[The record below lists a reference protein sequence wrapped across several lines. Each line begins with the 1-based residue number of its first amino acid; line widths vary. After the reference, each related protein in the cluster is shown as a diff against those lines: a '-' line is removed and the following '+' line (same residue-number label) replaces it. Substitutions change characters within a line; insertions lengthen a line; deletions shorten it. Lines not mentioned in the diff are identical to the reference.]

1 MTKGKEFTSLPFVV
15 YVMARC
21 KKFNVNFVIS
31 PDKEVIRGG
40 DPCDGYFEA
49 PEKGE
54 SGILVICIN
63 KKINNRT
70 TVYNTGEC
78 FVTIYL

>member
-1 MTKGKEFTSLPFVV
+1 MPRQASSKKPKMTKGKEFTSLPFVV

-31 PDKEVIRGG
+31 PECEVIRGG
-40 DPCDGYFEA
+40 EPCDGYFEA

-54 SGILVICIN
+54 SGILVICIDKEN
-63 KKINNRT
+63 
-70 TVYNTGEC
+70 
-78 FVTIYL
+78 